1 MILKYLSFIVGI
13 VWAYSIIRTQSIFSK
28 KTGLIFKIFISNI
41 SWLTFLVAVYF
52 GYKNFSIQLTL
63 IGIIFSILIVH
74 LGFEF
79 LGKFL
84 KSKYT
89 EKQLSISKSIFEYS
103 LIAWVCIYVLNNHIC
118 IFWIIFNF

>member
-1 MILKYLSFIVGI
+1 MILKYFSFIVGI
-13 VWAYSIIRTQSIFSK
+13 VWAYSIIKTQSIFSK

-41 SWLTFLVAVYF
+41 SWLTFIAAVYF

-74 LGFEF
+74 LGFKF

-89 EKQLSISKSIFEYS
+89 ERQLSISKSIFEYS
-103 LIAWVCIYVLNNHIC
+103 LIAWVLYYL
-118 IFWIIFNF
+118 FY

>member
-28 KTGLIFKIFISNI
+28 NTGLIFKIFISNI

-74 LGFEF
+74 LGFKF

-89 EKQLSISKSIFEYS
+89 ERQLSISKSIFEYS
-103 LIAWVCIYVLNNHIC
+103 LIAWVLYYL
-118 IFWIIFNF
+118 FY

>member
-1 MILKYLSFIVGI
+1 MILKYFSFIVGI

-41 SWLTFLVAVYF
+41 SWLTFLAAVYF

-74 LGFEF
+74 LGFKF

-89 EKQLSISKSIFEYS
+89 ERQLSISKSIFEYS
-103 LIAWVCIYVLNNHIC
+103 LIAWVLYYL
-118 IFWIIFNF
+118 FY

>member
-1 MILKYLSFIVGI
+1 MILKYFSFIVGI

-41 SWLTFLVAVYF
+41 SWLTFLAAVYF

-74 LGFEF
+74 LGFKF
-79 LGKFL
+79 LGKLL

-89 EKQLSISKSIFEYS
+89 ERQLSISKSIFEYS
-103 LIAWVCIYVLNNHIC
+103 LIVWVLYYL
-118 IFWIIFNF
+118 FY

>member
-28 KTGLIFKIFISNI
+28 KTGLIFKILISNI

-74 LGFEF
+74 LGFKF

-89 EKQLSISKSIFEYS
+89 ERQLSISKSIFEYS
-103 LIAWVCIYVLNNHIC
+103 LIVWVLYYL
-118 IFWIIFNF
+118 FY

>member
-1 MILKYLSFIVGI
+1 MILKYISFLIGLT
-13 VWAYSIIRTQSIFSK
+13 WSYSLIKTQSIFSK

-41 SWLTFLVAVYF
+41 SWLTFIAAVYF

-74 LGFEF
+74 LGFKF

-89 EKQLSISKSIFEYS
+89 ERQLSISKSIFEYS
-103 LIAWVCIYVLNNHIC
+103 LIAWVLYYL
-118 IFWIIFNF
+118 FY

>member
-79 LGKFL
+79 LGKFF

-89 EKQLSISKSIFEYS
+89 ERQLSISKSIFEYS
-103 LIAWVCIYVLNNHIC
+103 LIAWVLYYL
-118 IFWIIFNF
+118 FY

>member
-41 SWLTFLVAVYF
+41 SWLTFIVAVYF

-74 LGFEF
+74 LGFKF

-89 EKQLSISKSIFEYS
+89 ERQLSISKSIFEYS
-103 LIAWVCIYVLNNHIC
+103 LIVWVLYYL
-118 IFWIIFNF
+118 FY

>member
-74 LGFEF
+74 LGFKF

-89 EKQLSISKSIFEYS
+89 ERQLSNSKSIFEYS
-103 LIAWVCIYVLNNHIC
+103 LIVWVLYYL
-118 IFWIIFNF
+118 FY

>member
-1 MILKYLSFIVGI
+1 MILKYFSFIVGI

-41 SWLTFLVAVYF
+41 SWLTFLAAVYF
-52 GYKNFSIQLTL
+52 GYKNFSTQLTL

-74 LGFEF
+74 LGFKF
-79 LGKFL
+79 LGKLL

-89 EKQLSISKSIFEYS
+89 ERQLSISKSIFEYS
-103 LIAWVCIYVLNNHIC
+103 LIAWVLYYL
-118 IFWIIFNF
+118 FY

>member
-13 VWAYSIIRTQSIFSK
+13 VWAYSIIITQSIFSK

-74 LGFEF
+74 LGFKF

-89 EKQLSISKSIFEYS
+89 ERQLSNSKSIFEYS
-103 LIAWVCIYVLNNHIC
+103 LIAWVLYYL
-118 IFWIIFNF
+118 FY

>member
-41 SWLTFLVAVYF
+41 SWLTFLAAVYF

-74 LGFEF
+74 LGFKF

-89 EKQLSISKSIFEYS
+89 ERQLSISKSIFEYS
-103 LIAWVCIYVLNNHIC
+103 LIAWVLYYL
-118 IFWIIFNF
+118 FY

>member
-1 MILKYLSFIVGI
+1 MILKYITFLIGI
-13 VWAYSIIRTQSIFSK
+13 IWSYSIIKTQSVFSK
-28 KTGLIFKIFISNI
+28 KAGLIFKVFISNV
-41 SWLTFLVAVYF
+41 SWLTLLAACYF

-74 LGFEF
+74 LGFKF

-89 EKQLSISKSIFEYS
+89 ERQLSISKSIFEYS
-103 LIAWVCIYVLNNHIC
+103 LIV
-118 IFWIIFNF
+118 WILYYLFY

>member
-74 LGFEF
+74 LGFKF

-89 EKQLSISKSIFEYS
+89 ERQLSISKSIFEYS
-103 LIAWVCIYVLNNHIC
+103 LIV
-118 IFWIIFNF
+118 WILYYLFY

>member
-74 LGFEF
+74 LGFKF

-89 EKQLSISKSIFEYS
+89 ERQLSISKSIFEYS
-103 LIAWVCIYVLNNHIC
+103 LIAWVLYYLFIKLAPILVSCN
-118 IFWIIFNF
+118 

>member
-1 MILKYLSFIVGI
+1 MILKYFSFIVGI

-41 SWLTFLVAVYF
+41 SWLTFLAAVYF

-74 LGFEF
+74 LGFKF

-89 EKQLSISKSIFEYS
+89 ERQLLMSKSIFEYS
-103 LIAWVCIYVLNNHIC
+103 LIAWVLYYL
-118 IFWIIFNF
+118 FY

>member
-1 MILKYLSFIVGI
+1 MILKYFSFIIGI
-13 VWAYSIIRTQSIFSK
+13 VWAYSIIKTQSIFSK

-41 SWLTFLVAVYF
+41 SWLTFIAAVYF

-74 LGFEF
+74 LGFKF

-89 EKQLSISKSIFEYS
+89 ERQLSISKSIFEYS
-103 LIAWVCIYVLNNHIC
+103 LIAWVLYYL
-118 IFWIIFNF
+118 FY

>member
-89 EKQLSISKSIFEYS
+89 ERQLSISKSIFEYS
-103 LIAWVCIYVLNNHIC
+103 LIAWVLYYL
-118 IFWIIFNF
+118 FY

>member
-74 LGFEF
+74 LGFKF

-89 EKQLSISKSIFEYS
+89 VRQLSISKSIFEYS
-103 LIAWVCIYVLNNHIC
+103 LIVWVLYYL
-118 IFWIIFNF
+118 FY

>member
-74 LGFEF
+74 LGLKF

-89 EKQLSISKSIFEYS
+89 ERQLSNSKSIFEYS
-103 LIAWVCIYVLNNHIC
+103 LIAWVLYYL
-118 IFWIIFNF
+118 FY

>member
-52 GYKNFSIQLTL
+52 GYKNFSIKLTVIGLVIGILTVNLVFFLFKKFLIQKFSEKQLTL
-63 IGIIFSILIVH
+63 F
-74 LGFEF
+74 
-79 LGKFL
+79 
-84 KSKYT
+84 KSF
-89 EKQLSISKSIFEYS
+89 FEYT
-103 LIAWVCIYVLNNHIC
+103 LM
-118 IFWIIFNF
+118 FWIIYYIFF

>member
-1 MILKYLSFIVGI
+1 MILKYFSFIVGI

-41 SWLTFLVAVYF
+41 SWLTFLAAVYF

-74 LGFEF
+74 LGFKF

-89 EKQLSISKSIFEYS
+89 VRQLSISKSIFEYS
-103 LIAWVCIYVLNNHIC
+103 LIVWVLYYL
-118 IFWIIFNF
+118 FY

>member
-41 SWLTFLVAVYF
+41 SWLTFIAAVYF

-74 LGFEF
+74 LGFKF

-89 EKQLSISKSIFEYS
+89 ERQLSISKSIFEYS
-103 LIAWVCIYVLNNHIC
+103 LIVWVLYYL
-118 IFWIIFNF
+118 FY

>member
-41 SWLTFLVAVYF
+41 SWLTFIAAVYF

-74 LGFEF
+74 LGFKF

-84 KSKYT
+84 ASKFT
-89 EKQLSISKSIFEYS
+89 EKQLIMSKTFFEYS
-103 LIAWVCIYVLNNHIC
+103 LIVWVIYYLVY
-118 IFWIIFNF
+118 

>member
-1 MILKYLSFIVGI
+1 MILKYFSFIVGI
-13 VWAYSIIRTQSIFSK
+13 VWAYSIIKTQSIFSK

-41 SWLTFLVAVYF
+41 SWLTFIAAVYF

-74 LGFEF
+74 LGFKF

-89 EKQLSISKSIFEYS
+89 ERQLSISKSIFEYS
-103 LIAWVCIYVLNNHIC
+103 LIVWVLYYL
-118 IFWIIFNF
+118 FY

>member
-13 VWAYSIIRTQSIFSK
+13 VWAYSIIKTQSIFSK

-41 SWLTFLVAVYF
+41 SWLTFIVAVYF

-74 LGFEF
+74 LGFKF

-89 EKQLSISKSIFEYS
+89 ERQLSISKSIFEYS
-103 LIAWVCIYVLNNHIC
+103 LIAWVLYYL
-118 IFWIIFNF
+118 FY

>member
-1 MILKYLSFIVGI
+1 MIFKYFSFIVGV
-13 VWAYSIIRTQSIFSK
+13 VWAYSIIKTQSIFSK
-28 KTGLIFKIFISNI
+28 KTGIIFKIFISNI
-41 SWLTFLVAVYF
+41 SWLTFIAAVYF

-74 LGFEF
+74 LGFKF

-89 EKQLSISKSIFEYS
+89 VRQLSISKSIFEYS
-103 LIAWVCIYVLNNHIC
+103 LIVWVLYYL
-118 IFWIIFNF
+118 FY

>member
-74 LGFEF
+74 LGFKF
-79 LGKFL
+79 LVKFL

-89 EKQLSISKSIFEYS
+89 ERQLSISKSIFEYS
-103 LIAWVCIYVLNNHIC
+103 LIAWVLYYL
-118 IFWIIFNF
+118 FY

>member
-1 MILKYLSFIVGI
+1 MILKYLSFLIGLT
-13 VWAYSIIRTQSIFSK
+13 WSYSLIKTQSIFSK
-28 KTGLIFKIFISNI
+28 KAGLIFKLFITKV
-41 SWLTFLVAVYF
+41 SWLTFIAAVYF

-74 LGFEF
+74 LGFKF

-89 EKQLSISKSIFEYS
+89 ERQLSISKSIFEYS
-103 LIAWVCIYVLNNHIC
+103 LIAWVLYYL
-118 IFWIIFNF
+118 FY

>member
-28 KTGLIFKIFISNI
+28 KTGRIFKIFISNI

-74 LGFEF
+74 LGFKF

-89 EKQLSISKSIFEYS
+89 ERQLSISKSIFEYS
-103 LIAWVCIYVLNNHIC
+103 LIAWVLYYL
-118 IFWIIFNF
+118 FY

>member
-1 MILKYLSFIVGI
+1 MILKYFSFIVGI
-13 VWAYSIIRTQSIFSK
+13 VWAYSIIKTIFSK

-41 SWLTFLVAVYF
+41 SWLTFIVAVYF

-74 LGFEF
+74 LGFKF

-89 EKQLSISKSIFEYS
+89 ERQLSISKSIFEYS
-103 LIAWVCIYVLNNHIC
+103 LIAWVLYYL
-118 IFWIIFNF
+118 FY

>member
-1 MILKYLSFIVGI
+1 MLILKYLSFIVGI

-74 LGFEF
+74 LGFKF

-89 EKQLSISKSIFEYS
+89 ERQLSNSKSIFEYS
-103 LIAWVCIYVLNNHIC
+103 LIAWVLYYL
-118 IFWIIFNF
+118 FY

>member
-41 SWLTFLVAVYF
+41 SWLTFIAAVYF

-74 LGFEF
+74 LGFKF

-84 KSKYT
+84 ASKFT
-89 EKQLSISKSIFEYS
+89 EKQLVMSKTFFEYS
-103 LIAWVCIYVLNNHIC
+103 LIVWVIYYLVY
-118 IFWIIFNF
+118 

>member
-1 MILKYLSFIVGI
+1 MILKYFSFIIGI
-13 VWAYSIIRTQSIFSK
+13 VWAYSIIKTQSIFSK

-41 SWLTFLVAVYF
+41 SWLTFIAAVYF

-74 LGFEF
+74 LGFKF

-89 EKQLSISKSIFEYS
+89 ERQLSISKSIFEYS
-103 LIAWVCIYVLNNHIC
+103 LIVWVLYYL
-118 IFWIIFNF
+118 FY

>member
-1 MILKYLSFIVGI
+1 MILKYFSFIVGI

-41 SWLTFLVAVYF
+41 SWLTFLAAVYF

-74 LGFEF
+74 LGFKF
-79 LGKFL
+79 LGKLL

-89 EKQLSISKSIFEYS
+89 ERQLSIYKSIFEYS
-103 LIAWVCIYVLNNHIC
+103 LIVWVIYYL
-118 IFWIIFNF
+118 FY